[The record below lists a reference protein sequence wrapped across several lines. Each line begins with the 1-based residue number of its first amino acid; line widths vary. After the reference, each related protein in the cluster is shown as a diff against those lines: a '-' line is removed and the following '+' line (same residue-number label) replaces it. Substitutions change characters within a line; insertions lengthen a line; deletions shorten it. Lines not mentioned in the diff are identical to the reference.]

1 MSRLPIL
8 LLVLAFG
15 CGGGDPDAEPPALP
29 GLLPLPAPDE
39 ASSPAPPAAPE
50 GGSPSVTVSD
60 PDPAAPTAPGASEA
74 AVADHL
80 AGYADGPLRVY
91 VLGVGTAYDDPGF
104 LGLVVSC
111 DAGAGVVEAT
121 VTHGLF
127 PDDTAVSVRTA
138 VHSPD
143 GGDPEVFGPSRYPM
157 SGSAVPHESLLVDP
171 ADVGRLVRS
180 AFVPDAV
187 VTNGHRPF
195 RNALSAERNAAALDE
210 VLACPALGS

>member
-8 LLVLAFG
+8 LLVLVFG
-15 CGGGDPDAEPPALP
+15 CGGGDPDPESPALP
-29 GLLPLPAPDE
+29 GLPPLPAPE
-39 ASSPAPPAAPE
+39 EPSAPAPPAAPD

-60 PDPAAPTAPGASEA
+60 PDPAALPAPGAFEA
-74 AVADHL
+74 AVAEHL

-104 LGLVVSC
+104 LGLVISC
-111 DAGAGVVEAT
+111 DVGGGGVEAT

-127 PDDTAVSVRTA
+127 PEDTAVSVRTA

-143 GGDPEVFGPSRYPM
+143 GGNLEVFGPSRYPI
-157 SGSAVPHESLLVDP
+157 SGSAAPHESLLVDP

-210 VLACPALGS
+210 VLDCPALGS